1 MERTEKLL
9 RLYSAS
15 QEDLILL
22 YYSDRFEHQLGQQ
35 HPHGS
40 ELSVYPIG
48 SINLRAI
55 LHETHLRVE
64 LLNARHLKPLETQK
78 GQKVESS
85 NKKANVGGSRTA
97 LAACL
102 SAPDESLPHHESNYT
117 TSETLTN
124 AQTQMVKNEN
134 HINEV
139 GLLLLGGHFARRI
152 KMSIRFYALERT
164 LGSEA
169 FLSIKLFSLQSSW
182 KNVSLALEDIR
193 SRFDSARQQLIE
205 EAVAVS
211 RSGGVTSSVMGV
223 GSNGMCNPYVSI
235 RLVPDIDGN
244 RFQNRGLRKVKTSV
258 KHRTLFPL

>member
-1 MERTEKLL
+1 M
-9 RLYSAS
+9 
-15 QEDLILL
+15 
-22 YYSDRFEHQLGQQ
+22 
-35 HPHGS
+35 GS
-40 ELSVYPIG
+40 E
-48 SINLRAI
+48 
-55 LHETHLRVE
+55 E
-64 LLNARHLKPLETQK
+64 
-78 GQKVESS
+78 
-85 NKKANVGGSRTA
+85 
-97 LAACL
+97 
-102 SAPDESLPHHESNYT
+102 
-117 TSETLTN
+117 
-124 AQTQMVKNEN
+124 
-134 HINEV
+134 
-139 GLLLLGGHFARRI
+139 
-152 KMSIRFYALERT
+152 
-164 LGSEA
+164 